1 MRILAAILLAST
13 LGATLGACAASQRD
27 GGLATYDALRAAQA
41 DCAAKGGTLKLKSGG
56 NSRYVEDFAC
66 ERK

>member
-13 LGATLGACAASQRD
+13 VGACAAAQRD
-27 GGLATYDALRAAQA
+27 GGLATYDALQAAQQ